1 MLGRRAAVVL
11 QAMVARAGF
20 FLRPPEG
27 GPGVFPCSQEVP
39 GGTLSFRPSPM
50 LDLSALAG
58 RDREPIGQVTPAVRA
73 IKAGHGSSAF
83 PFIGR

>member
-1 MLGRRAAVVL
+1 MPPLAL
-11 QAMVARAGF
+11 QAMAASAGF
-20 FLRPPEG
+20 FLRLRLED

-39 GGTLSFRPSPM
+39 GGTLSFRPSAM